1 MPIKG
6 LIPSGRCIIGV
17 VLFSLLLIQVLRR
30 RGSLDNVV
38 ERLQVAELSVL
49 TVNTPQSITAE
60 LLFLT
65 VALATG
71 FSDP

>member
-1 MPIKG
+1 
-6 LIPSGRCIIGV
+6 
-17 VLFSLLLIQVLRR
+17 
-30 RGSLDNVV
+30 
-38 ERLQVAELSVL
+38 LQVAELSVL